1 VTRRRRARVA
11 APLPTAFAAR
21 MGELLGDDEAAALL
35 DALARPPARGVRVQ
49 PGRTTLGELSVR
61 TGWPLRPLPWTDGAA
76 VLEAADVA
84 PGRHPLH
91 EAGAFYVQDPSAMAP
106 GVALGVRPG
115 AWAIDL
121 AAAPGGKATALA
133 GDLAGRG
140 VLVANDVGGSRL
152 AALAR
157 NLERVGA
164 RNAVVTG
171 APPAELARRWPG
183 RFDAVLLDAP
193 CSGEGMFRKS
203 EAARRAWSRRAVAA
217 CAIRQDDLLDAAAEL
232 LAPGGHLVYA
242 TCTFAPEENEGAV
255 ARLLARRDELRPA
268 PVRLPG
274 TDPGRPDWAPE
285 ADALPAEACARLWP
299 HRHPGD
305 GHFLASLVREGEP
318 AGSASRRRDDGAA
331 TGEAAG
337 PAVLAAWR
345 RFAGAALM
353 DGALPEARREGALR
367 EASGVL
373 WAAPPAPDARG
384 LTVLRPGLALGRAH
398 GDGRFEPAHALAQ
411 ALRPHEAR
419 ARLDLHPDGP
429 SALRFLAGEELGVGA
444 DAPPDVRSDGL
455 EAQAAEVAVLVCV
468 AGVPVGWGQRR
479 GTRLRNRYPKGLRRR
494 R

>member
-1 VTRRRRARVA
+1 VTRRGRTARP
-11 APLPTAFAAR
+11 APLPSDFAAR
-21 MGELLGDDEAAALL
+21 MRELLGEDEAAALL

-49 PGRTTLGELSVR
+49 PGRATLDDLTAR
-61 TGWPLRPLPWTDGAA
+61 TGWPLRPLPWTDRAA
-76 VLEAADVA
+76 VLEASDVA

-91 EAGAFYVQDPSAMAP
+91 EAGAFYVQDPAATAP
-106 GVALGVRPG
+106 AVALDVRPG

-140 VLVANDVGGSRL
+140 VLVANDAGRQRL

-171 APPAELARRWPG
+171 APPAELARRWAG

-217 CAIRQDDLLDAAAEL
+217 CAIRQDDLLDAAADL
-232 LAPGGHLVYA
+232 LAPGGRLVYA

-255 ARLLARRDELRPA
+255 ARLLTRREGLRPA

-274 TDPGRPDWAPE
+274 TDPGRPDWAAGAE
-285 ADALPAEACARLWP
+285 ALPAEACARLWP
-299 HRHPGD
+299 HRTPGD
-305 GHFLASLVREGEP
+305 GHFLASLVREGGT
-318 AGSASRRRDDGAA
+318 A
-331 TGEAAG
+331 GEAARPPAGPSAVGAPAG
-337 PAVLAAWR
+337 PAALAAWR
-345 RFAGAALM
+345 RFAAAALA
-353 DGALPEARREGALR
+353 DEALPEARREGALR
-367 EASGVL
+367 EAGGML
-373 WAAPPAPDARG
+373 WSVPPAPDTRG

-398 GDGRFEPAHALAQ
+398 GDGRFDPAHALAQ
-411 ALRPHEAR
+411 ALRPDEAR
-419 ARLDLHPDGP
+419 ARLDLDPDGP
-429 SALRFLAGEELGVGA
+429 SVLRYLAGEELGVGA
-444 DAPPDVRSDGL
+444 DAPHDVRAEGFEGS
-455 EAQAAEVAVLVCV
+455 AAELAALVSV

>member
-1 VTRRRRARVA
+1 MTRRRRTPRP
-11 APLPTAFAAR
+11 APLPSDFAAR
-21 MGELLGDDEAAALL
+21 MRELLGEDEAAALL
-35 DALARPPARGVRVQ
+35 AALARPPARGVRVQ
-49 PGRTTLGELSVR
+49 PGRATLDELSAR
-61 TGWPLRPLPWTDGAA
+61 TGWPLRTLPWTDRAA
-76 VLEAADVA
+76 VLEADDVA

-91 EAGAFYVQDPSAMAP
+91 EAGAFYVQDPAATAP
-106 GVALGVRPG
+106 AVALAVQPG

-133 GDLAGRG
+133 GDLAGQG
-140 VLVANDVGGSRL
+140 VLVANDAGGQRL

-171 APPAELARRWPG
+171 APPGDLARRWAG

-217 CAIRQDDLLDAAAEL
+217 CAIRQDDLLDAAADL
-232 LAPGGHLVYA
+232 LAPGGRLVYA

-255 ARLLARRDELRPA
+255 ARLLTRREELRPA
-268 PVRLPG
+268 PLRLPG
-274 TDPGRPDWAPE
+274 TDPGRPDWA
-285 ADALPAEACARLWP
+285 ARANALPAEACARLWP

-305 GHFLASLVREGEP
+305 GHFLASLVREGGTDGHAPRGRGEGT
-318 AGSASRRRDDGAA
+318 AGAP
-331 TGEAAG
+331 AG
-337 PAVLAAWR
+337 PAAVTAWR
-345 RFAGAALM
+345 RFAGAALAG
-353 DGALPEARREGALR
+353 DAVPEARREGALR
-367 EASGVL
+367 EAGGVL
-373 WAAPPAPDARG
+373 WAAPPAPDAGG

-411 ALRPHEAR
+411 ALRPDEAR
-419 ARLDLHPDGP
+419 ARIDLDPDGP
-429 SALRFLAGEELGVGA
+429 SVLRYLAGEELGLGA
-444 DAPPDVRSDGL
+444 DEPRDVRALGVDAS
-455 EAQAAEVAVLVCV
+455 AAELAVLVSV